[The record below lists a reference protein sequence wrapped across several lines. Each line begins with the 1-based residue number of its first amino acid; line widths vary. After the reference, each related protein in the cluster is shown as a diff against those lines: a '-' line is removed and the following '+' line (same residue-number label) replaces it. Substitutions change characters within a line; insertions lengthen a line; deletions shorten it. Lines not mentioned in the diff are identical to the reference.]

1 MRFSTIAIIFN
12 PNSTGS
18 SEVLAKEY
26 ADRIRDRLPK
36 QKVVVIP
43 TEFAGH
49 GQALAYD
56 IAVKEKDPLI
66 ISSSGD
72 GGYHDVINGVMK
84 AVNEGHT
91 ATTSLLPAGNANDHH
106 RTVQSGDLVDLI
118 EKYAIRS
125 IDLLKISGTSEGK
138 PIHRY
143 AHSYIGFGISP
154 SVGVELN
161 KTRLNV
167 FNEIGIVLRALFTIR
182 PVRLIIDE
190 HTHSYDSIIFSNVE
204 SMSKVLKLSQ
214 TSTIDDGKFEVS
226 IFRKRNK
233 LELIGLLLRASLV
246 GIKEDATV
254 DAFTLTTVNQTPIQA
269 DGEIVILDKQ
279 TSATITAE
287 PKALNCI
294 L

>member
-49 GQALAYD
+49 GQTLAYD

-106 RTVQSGDLVDLI
+106 RTVHSGDLVDLI
-118 EKYAIRS
+118 EQHAIRS

-154 SVGVELN
+154 SIGVELN

-190 HTHSYDSIIFSNVE
+190 RTHSYDSIIFSNVE

-233 LELIGLLLRASLV
+233 FELIGLLLRASLV

-287 PKALNCI
+287 PKALSCI